1 MKIGMNMLLWTVCA
15 EYDKHEHILD
25 DLKGWG
31 YDAVEFG
38 VDGMTASDIGKFA
51 AKGENI
57 GLDRVALTA
66 FTYDAGCPISPDPA
80 MRQKGKDILMS
91 ALQKAEDLGSNV
103 LCGPVYQGLSNST
116 QVGPTEDEWKWA
128 VDILRECALVAK
140 EKNIKIAGEPLNR
153 FETWLVNTVQRG
165 YDFAMDVGVDSMG
178 ILADTHHS
186 NVEEYDTAKAWEK
199 VMDRIYHVH
208 ISENNRGVPGE
219 GHAITPEVFEV
230 LKKSGYDGYLVIE
243 AFNANVPEIYSMLR
257 VWRPFVQD
265 ESEVAIKGIEYI
277 KKFV

>member
-15 EYDKHEHILD
+15 QFDKHEHILD

-38 VDGMTASDIGKFA
+38 VDGMTASDIDKFA

-66 FTYDAGCPISPDPA
+66 FTHDAGCALSPDPA
-80 MRQKGKDILMS
+80 MRQKAKEIIIS
-91 ALQKAEDLGSNV
+91 ALQKAEDIGSNV
-103 LCGPVYQGLSNST
+103 LAGPVYQGLSNTT
-116 QVGPTEDEWKWA
+116 QVGPTEDEWKWS
-128 VDILRECALVAK
+128 VDVLRECALVAK
-140 EKNIKIAGEPLNR
+140 EKNIKLAGEPLNR
-153 FETWLVNTVQRG
+153 FETWLVNSVQRG

-208 ISENNRGVPGE
+208 ISENNRGVPGM
-219 GHAITPEVFEV
+219 GHAITPEVFDV

-243 AFNANVPEIYSMLR
+243 AFNANVPEIYNMLR
-257 VWRPFVQD
+257 VWRPFVED
-265 ESEVAIKGIEYI
+265 ESEVAIKGIEFI
-277 KKFV
+277 KRFV